1 MNRISILPILAFVVA
16 ACGDSGEPADS
27 AAASTA
33 AMPVAAAVS
42 VAPVAPTGPLT
53 IPDWFH
59 VDADAQTVHMTLTG
73 GGTPPWHYND
83 AQHGGQ
89 AITVPEGYT
98 VTIDL
103 INEDPVMAHS
113 LGISAETPPFAGVVE
128 PIAVFDG
135 AMTENPGSMIDG
147 TMPGETETVTFV
159 AETAGNY
166 TILCYIT
173 GHSLTGMWLYFN
185 VSSDGSA
192 GVQGA

>member
-1 MNRISILPILAFVVA
+1 MKRISMLPTLVVAVA
-16 ACGDSGEPADS
+16 ACGGGEPADG
-27 AAASTA
+27 AADTSPEA
-33 AMPVAAAVS
+33 APVAAVS
-42 VAPVAPTGPLT
+42 TAPVVPSGPLT
-53 IPDWFH
+53 LPDWFH
-59 VDADAQTVHMTLTG
+59 VDADAQTVHMTLTA

-83 AQHGGQ
+83 ARHGGQ

-103 INEDPVMAHS
+103 INEDPIMAHS
-113 LGISAETPPFAGVVE
+113 LGISAEAPPFDGILE
-128 PIAVFDG
+128 PVAVFDG
-135 AMTENPGSMIDG
+135 AMTENPASMVDG

-166 TILCYIT
+166 TVVCYIT

-185 VSSDGSA
+185 VSSDGSV

>member
-1 MNRISILPILAFVVA
+1 MNRISILLILAFAVA
-16 ACGDSGEPADS
+16 ACGDGGEPADS
-27 AAASTA
+27 AAATA
-33 AMPVAAAVS
+33 TMPVAAAVN
-42 VAPVAPTGPLT
+42 VVPVAPTGPLT

-113 LGISAETPPFAGVVE
+113 LGISAEAPPFAGVIE

-159 AETAGNY
+159 AETAGSY

-185 VSSDGSA
+185 VSSDGSV